1 MKFAIPFRVPSFDQL
16 KPRERLLAAG
26 SGLVLLIVIMDRL
39 VLSPW
44 LRQGQMVA
52 QETVRMGRALQ
63 HYSQLLARKDRVFA
77 QLDAYRQYL
86 RPTLVDE
93 LQTASL
99 LKELEGL
106 AGESHIT
113 LSEIKPLTV
122 EQNPLMKRYP
132 MDVQFECTIEEW
144 VDFVIRVESSP
155 SLFQI
160 VRATMAV
167 QSEHADRL
175 KGSLRVVGAAMRP
188 KAPGAQASLGVK
200 DAQTAIR

>member
-1 MKFAIPFRVPSFDQL
+1 MKLAMPFRVPSFDQL

-44 LRQGQMVA
+44 LRQGQA
-52 QETVRMGRALQ
+52 IAEETRRMERALQ
-63 HYSQLLARKDRVFA
+63 HYSQLLWRKDRVFA

-99 LKELEGL
+99 LKELEGM
-106 AGESHIT
+106 AGESHVT
-113 LSEIKPLTV
+113 LAEIKPLAV
-122 EQNPLMKRYP
+122 EENALMKRYP
-132 MDVQFECTIEEW
+132 MDVQFECTLEEW

-160 VRATMAV
+160 VRASMAV

-175 KGSLRVVGAAMRP
+175 KASLRVVGAAMQP
-188 KAPGAQASLGVK
+188 KEPGAQASLGLH
-200 DAQTAIR
+200 DAATAIR

>member
-1 MKFAIPFRVPSFDQL
+1 MKLTLPFRVPSFDQL

-26 SGLVLLIVIMDRL
+26 SGIVLLIVVMDRL
-39 VLSPW
+39 VLTPW
-44 LRQGQMVA
+44 LRQGQA
-52 QETVRMGRALQ
+52 IRQDTRRMERTLQ
-63 HYSQLLARKDRVFA
+63 HYSQLLAREERVAA

-113 LSEIKPLTV
+113 LAEIKPLAV
-122 EQNPLMKRYP
+122 ETNPLMKRYP
-132 MDVQFECTIEEW
+132 LDVQFECTLEEW

-160 VRATMAV
+160 VRATLAT
-167 QSEHADRL
+167 QSETPDHL

-188 KAPGAQASLGVK
+188 KETGAQASLGVA
-200 DAQTAIR
+200 DAKTAIR